1 MKRGENMM
9 ESILECLEANPI
21 IAALPHTE
29 LLQQALRSSVNVVFL
44 LSGSILTLQDIVN
57 ELKNREKK
65 VFVHVDLIDGLGKD
79 LAAVD
84 YLKYKIQAEG
94 ILSTKNNLLKY
105 GKEIGLITVQ
115 RLFLV
120 DSRSF
125 ESGIKMVQSYDPDF
139 VEVMPGIVPK
149 AIADLKHKIPQPVI
163 AGGMITSKHD
173 IIQAL
178 GAGAVAVSTSKA
190 ELWEL

>member
-1 MKRGENMM
+1 M
-9 ESILECLEANPI
+9 ESIIECLETNPI

-29 LLQQALRSSVNVVFL
+29 MLQQALDSSVNVVFL
-44 LSGSILTLQDIVN
+44 LSGSILTLQDIVG
-57 ELKNREKK
+57 ELKDKGKK
-65 VFVHVDLIDGLGKD
+65 VFVHIDLIEGLGKD

-84 YLKYKIQAEG
+84 FIQYRIQADG

-149 AIADLKHKIPQPVI
+149 AIAELKQKIPQPII
-163 AGGMITSKHD
+163 AGGMITCKQD

-178 GAGAVAVSTSKA
+178 GAGAVAVSTSKV

>member
-1 MKRGENMM
+1 MD
-9 ESILECLEANPI
+9 SIIECLEDNPI
-21 IAALPHTE
+21 IAALPHIE
-29 LLQQALRSSVNVVFL
+29 LLQQVLHSNVKVVFL
-44 LSGSILTLQDIVN
+44 LSGSILTLQDIVD
-57 ELKNREKK
+57 ELRRKGKK

-84 YLKYKIQAEG
+84 YLRYRIQADG

-105 GKEIGLITVQ
+105 GKEIGLVAVQ

-163 AGGMITSKHD
+163 AGGMITSKQD

>member
-1 MKRGENMM
+1 MK
-9 ESILECLEANPI
+9 SIVECLEANPI
-21 IAALPHTE
+21 IAALPHIE
-29 LLQQALRSSVNVVFL
+29 LLQQALYSSVSVVFL

-57 ELKNREKK
+57 ELKDRGKK
-65 VFVHVDLIDGLGKD
+65 VFVHIDLIDGLGKD
-79 LAAVD
+79 LAAVE
-84 YLKYKIQAEG
+84 YLRYKIQADG
-94 ILSTKNNLLKY
+94 ILSTRNNLLKY
-105 GKEIGLITVQ
+105 GKEIGLVTVQ

-149 AIADLKHKIPQPVI
+149 AIADLKQKIPQPVI
-163 AGGMITSKHD
+163 AGGMITSKQD

-178 GAGAVAVSTSKA
+178 GAGAIAVSTSKV